1 MAEGDYRDLAAITPN
16 RLHQRELAASVMAMA
31 ERPEHAAKFDLSR
44 EQIAQGYAAADEPH
58 KAQRVLGQSSTGD
71 DFSL

>member
-1 MAEGDYRDLAAITPN
+1 
-16 RLHQRELAASVMAMA
+16 MAMA
-31 ERPEHAAKFDLSR
+31 ERPEHTAKFDLSR

-58 KAQRVLGQSSTGD
+58 KARRVLSQSSTGD